1 MVIYLVYN
9 SKELLESLIL
19 VINSKTNKQINIY
32 EKMDLNVTWIS
43 YDIQQVLALVYGVF
57 CEFVTFQLV
66 SWVRCGT

>member
-32 EKMDLNVTWIS
+32 EEKMDLNVTWIS
-43 YDIQQVLALVYGVF
+43 YDIQQVWF
-57 CEFVTFQLV
+57 
-66 SWVRCGT
+66 

>member
-1 MVIYLVYN
+1 MIIYLVYN

-43 YDIQQVLALVYGVF
+43 YDIQQVWF
-57 CEFVTFQLV
+57 
-66 SWVRCGT
+66 